1 MRHIT
6 NTQDGTAVQVEAYP
20 GQARLVAITTID
32 KSRARKGEVFHTSL
46 LTPAEVGA
54 LIASLQMCGEH
65 VENWDRDNAAERAA
79 A

>member
-6 NTQDGTAVQVEAYP
+6 NSQDDTAVQVEAYP

-32 KSRARKGEVFHTSL
+32 RERSRKGEIFHTAL
-46 LTPAEVGA
+46 LTLAEVGA

-65 VENWDRDNAAERAA
+65 VENWGRDHAAEMAA